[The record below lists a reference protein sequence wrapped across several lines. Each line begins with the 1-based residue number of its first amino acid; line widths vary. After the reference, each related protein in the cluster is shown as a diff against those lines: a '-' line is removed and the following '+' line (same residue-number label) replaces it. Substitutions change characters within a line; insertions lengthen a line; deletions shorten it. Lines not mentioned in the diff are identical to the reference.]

1 MKNYEK
7 ELSIIIPVYNGKD
20 TIAKCLYSIL
30 NQIDNN
36 TEVIV
41 VDDGSTDNSVDICR
55 RIAEKDNRV
64 DIVEKENGGVSSARN
79 VGIKAAVGKYIMFTD
94 CDDVVKNGFFN
105 AFLEKKELVNSDI
118 IAISQIKIIKNNE
131 RLSYI
136 EGESFAKESILD
148 KDYLVD
154 LWKECLWNSP
164 VNKIYVSDV
173 IRKNNIS
180 FPVGVKNGEDWMFN
194 NAYARALKPRGF
206 VILKSVCYDYYMS
219 DNPYRHYKSD
229 EFYEINKKQVE
240 DFKDTI
246 NELELSKSEID
257 KFDKADLDFTIT
269 EMRRIA
275 RDSKTSSKFRLKRLR
290 EMNEVENVSVRVKE
304 KSKQYSMTDRMEF
317 MSGNALI
324 IYIWEN
330 SRKML
335 GVLRRIISGKP
346 YFSGG
351 SSL

>member
-7 ELSIIIPVYNGKD
+7 ELSIIIPVYNGRD
-20 TIAKCLYSIL
+20 TVKKCLYSIL

-55 RIAEKDNRV
+55 SIAEKDNRV
-64 DIVEKENGGVSSARN
+64 NIVEKENGGVSSARN
-79 VGIKAAVGKYIMFTD
+79 AGIKVAVGKYIMFTD
-94 CDDVVKNGFFN
+94 CDDIVKDGFFN

-118 IAISQIKIIKNNE
+118 IAISQIKIIKNDE

-136 EGESFAKESILD
+136 EGETFAKESILD

-173 IRKNNIS
+173 IRKNNIA
-180 FPVGVKNGEDWMFN
+180 FPLGVKNGEDWLFN

-229 EFYEINKKQVE
+229 EFYEKNKKQVE
-240 DFKDTI
+240 DFKSTI
-246 NELELSKSEID
+246 NELGLSKTEID

-269 EMRRIA
+269 EMRRMA
-275 RDSKTSSKFRLKRLR
+275 RDGKKSIQCRLSRLR
-290 EMNEVENVSVRVKE
+290 ELNKIESVSVRVKE
-304 KSKQYSMTDRMEF
+304 KGKQYSITDRIEF
-317 MSGNALI
+317 TSGNELLV
-324 IYIWEN
+324 YILEN
-330 SRKML
+330 TRKMI
-335 GVLRRIISGKP
+335 GILRRIISGKP
-346 YFSGG
+346 NFSG
-351 SSL
+351 SSGL